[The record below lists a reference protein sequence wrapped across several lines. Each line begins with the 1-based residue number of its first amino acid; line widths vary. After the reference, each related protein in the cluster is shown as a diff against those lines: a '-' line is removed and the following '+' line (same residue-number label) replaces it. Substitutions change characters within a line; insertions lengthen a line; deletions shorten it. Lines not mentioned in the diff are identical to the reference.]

1 MKMPKRLIASLG
13 VLMLSA
19 TPLLHASADQRDDH
33 DRGGPQQGQHDNRGG
48 QSGNQPGNQPGNN
61 RGDDHRGQPDNR
73 RGGPPPRDFGP
84 VRQSIHDN
92 HDYFVR
98 GAPPPPGIHL
108 ERGRPLPHGY
118 YGERLDNRALSRL
131 PYYQGYEWRRAG
143 TDIVLIAVGTG
154 IVYEI
159 LDGVLN

>member
-19 TPLLHASADQRDDH
+19 TPLLQANADQHDDH
-33 DRGGPQQGQHDNRGG
+33 DHGGPQQGQYDNH
-48 QSGNQPGNQPGNN
+48 GNNN
-61 RGDDHRGQPDNR
+61 RGDDHRGQQDNH

-84 VRQSIHDN
+84 VRQTIRDN
-92 HDYFVR
+92 HNYFVR

-108 ERGRPLPHGY
+108 ERGRPLPRGY
-118 YGERLDNRALSRL
+118 YGERLDNRALNRL

-143 TDIVLIAVGTG
+143 GDIVLIAVGTG

-159 LDGVLN
+159 LEGVL

>member
-19 TPLLHASADQRDDH
+19 TPLLHANADQRDDDNH
-33 DRGGPQQGQHDNRGG
+33 GGPQQGQYDNHGA
-48 QSGNQPGNQPGNN
+48 NH
-61 RGDDHRGQPDNR
+61 GDDHHGQQDNH

-84 VRQSIHDN
+84 VRQTIHDN
-92 HDYFVR
+92 HGYFVR
-98 GAPPPPGIHL
+98 GAPPPAGIHL
-108 ERGRPLPHGY
+108 ERGRPLPRGY
-118 YGERLDNRALSRL
+118 YGERLDNRALGQL

-143 TDIVLIAVGTG
+143 SDVVLIAVGTG

>member
-33 DRGGPQQGQHDNRGG
+33 DRGDQQQGHYDNRGD
-48 QSGNQPGNQPGNN
+48 N
-61 RGDDHRGQPDNR
+61 RGDDHGNDHRGPQDNR

-84 VRQSIHDN
+84 VRQTIHDN
-92 HDYFVR
+92 HGYFVR

-108 ERGRPLPHGY
+108 VRGRPLPHGY
-118 YGERLDNRALSRL
+118 YGERLDNRALGRL
-131 PYYQGYEWRRAG
+131 PYYPGYEWRRAG
-143 TDIVLIAVGTG
+143 GDIVLIAVGTG

-159 LDGVLN
+159 LEGVL

>member
-19 TPLLHASADQRDDH
+19 APLLSASAAQRDNH
-33 DRGGPQQGQHDNRGG
+33 DRGGPQQGHYENHGDN
-48 QSGNQPGNQPGNN
+48 
-61 RGDDHRGQPDNR
+61 H

-84 VRQSIHDN
+84 VRQTIHDN
-92 HDYFVR
+92 RGYFVR

-108 ERGRPLPHGY
+108 VRGRPLPHGY
-118 YGERLDNRALSRL
+118 YGERLDNRALGRL
-131 PYYQGYEWRRAG
+131 PYYRGYEWRRAG
-143 TDIVLIAVGTG
+143 GDIVLIAVGTG

-159 LDGVLN
+159 LEGVL

>member
-19 TPLLHASADQRDDH
+19 TPLLHASADQRNDH
-33 DRGGPQQGQHDNRGG
+33 DHGGPQQGQYDNHDNDHRGG
-48 QSGNQPGNQPGNN
+48 QDN
-61 RGDDHRGQPDNR
+61 HRG
-73 RGGPPPRDFGP
+73 GPPRDFGP
-84 VRQSIHDN
+84 VRQTIHDH

-108 ERGRPLPHGY
+108 ERGRPLPRGY
-118 YGERLDNRALSRL
+118 YGERLDSRALGRL

-143 TDIVLIAVGTG
+143 SDIVLIAVGTG

-159 LDGVLN
+159 LEGVL

>member
-13 VLMLSA
+13 VLMLST
-19 TPLLHASADQRDDH
+19 TPLLHASADQRNDH
-33 DRGGPQQGQHDNRGG
+33 DHGGPQQGQYDNHDNDHRGG
-48 QSGNQPGNQPGNN
+48 QDN
-61 RGDDHRGQPDNR
+61 HRG
-73 RGGPPPRDFGP
+73 GPPRDFGP
-84 VRQSIHDN
+84 VRQTIHDH

-143 TDIVLIAVGTG
+143 SDIVLIAMGTG

-159 LDGVLN
+159 LEGVL

>member
-19 TPLLHASADQRDDH
+19 TPLLHASADQRNDH
-33 DRGGPQQGQHDNRGG
+33 DHGGPQQGQYDNHDNDHRGG
-48 QSGNQPGNQPGNN
+48 QDN
-61 RGDDHRGQPDNR
+61 HRG
-73 RGGPPPRDFGP
+73 GPPRDFGP
-84 VRQSIHDN
+84 VRQTIHDH

-98 GAPPPPGIHL
+98 GAPSPPGIHL

-143 TDIVLIAVGTG
+143 SDIVLIAMGTG

-159 LDGVLN
+159 LEGVL

>member
-19 TPLLHASADQRDDH
+19 TPLLHASADQRNDH
-33 DRGGPQQGQHDNRGG
+33 DHGGPQQGQYDNHDNDHRGG
-48 QSGNQPGNQPGNN
+48 QDN
-61 RGDDHRGQPDNR
+61 HRG
-73 RGGPPPRDFGP
+73 GPPRDFGP
-84 VRQSIHDN
+84 VRQTIHDH

-143 TDIVLIAVGTG
+143 SDIVLIAMGTG

-159 LDGVLN
+159 LEGVL